1 MAEFDL
7 INRYFKLGQTPQS
20 VKLDKGDDCAL
31 VTPNFELNNSS
42 LAITTDTLNSGTHFL
57 PDIHPH
63 ALAYRCLATNLSD
76 LAAMGATPKWF
87 SLALSLPKELSNNQN
102 WLSQFS
108 KGLFE
113 LANQHHIHLIGG
125 DTTSGPLS
133 ITINAIGEVD
143 HQKAHKR
150 SGAKAQDKIFVSGT
164 LGDAAGALEFLLDK
178 TQPNNSHIHQALMA
192 RFNYPSARVVL
203 GQQLLGLASSAIDIS
218 DGLLADLQHILQAS
232 DVGACIDIEK
242 LPCSDTLISQFS
254 TTKARQLAASGG
266 DDYELCFTVPA
277 DKVEAINQLSQ
288 QLDLPL
294 TCIGEIRSDKSLL
307 LNQHNQA
314 IQFSQTGYQH
324 FV

>member
-7 INRYFKLGQTPQS
+7 INRYFKVGQTPQS

-31 VTPNFELNNSS
+31 VIPNFELTNAS

-76 LAAMGATPKWF
+76 LAAMGAKPKWF
-87 SLALSLPKELSNNQN
+87 SLALSLPKALSDNQT
-102 WLSQFS
+102 WLAQFS
-108 KGLFE
+108 EGLFE

-133 ITINAIGEVD
+133 ITINAMGEVD

-164 LGDAAGALEFLLDK
+164 LGDAAGALEFLLKK
-178 TQPNNSHIHQALMA
+178 TQPKNKNIQETLLA
-192 RFNYPSARVVL
+192 RFNYPSARVEL
-203 GQQLLGLASSAIDIS
+203 GTRLLGLASSAIDIS

-232 DVGACIDIEK
+232 DVGARIDIAK
-242 LPCSDTLISQFS
+242 LPCSDSLLAQYS
-254 TTKARQLAASGG
+254 TAQAQQLAATGG

-277 DKVEAINQLSQ
+277 DKVNELNQLSQ

-294 TCIGEIRSDKSLL
+294 TCIGEIRSDKSFVV
-307 LNQHNQA
+307 NHNNKPTQ
-314 IQFSQTGYQH
+314 ISQTGYQH